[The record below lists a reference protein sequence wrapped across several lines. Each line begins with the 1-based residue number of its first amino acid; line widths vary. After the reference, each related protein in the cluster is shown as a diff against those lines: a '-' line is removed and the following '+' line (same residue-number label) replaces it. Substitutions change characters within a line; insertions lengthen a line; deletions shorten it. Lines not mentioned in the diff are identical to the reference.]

1 MIKATKKKVPN
12 WISKLQG
19 GVHINTSRCC
29 YREHFGGSVPVCR
42 GSRGVVRRLEAEAS
56 ELGVD
61 AAGEDE
67 GEHAEVAEERPDGVA
82 ERGWPV
88 ALHEEVAVPRHAVT
102 QDGRGEEWA
111 ARRRR
116 PRGAR
121 RRARRACR
129 GSATAG
135 CRAWSA
141 GSGRTPRTPPCY
153 RTHGSPPPPARPSP
167 SRAGCLVL
175 VAASETCTYTHPATH
190 PREGDFFLW
199 KKRQSLIVNS
209 AGASLNRGGWRRSRS
224 GRMARRSKEFA
235 GSQEHAPDNTTM
247 STRTCAGIL
256 TRD

>member
-102 QDGRGEEWA
+102 QDGRGEEWRGA
-111 ARRRR
+111 AGDGREERAGERGERAEEVPPPGAGLGVLGQVEPPELLHATEPMARRRLLL
-116 PRGAR
+116 A
-121 RRARRACR
+121 
-129 GSATAG
+129 
-135 CRAWSA
+135 
-141 GSGRTPRTPPCY
+141 PPH
-153 RTHGSPPPPARPSP
+153 R
-167 SRAGCLVL
+167 VL
-175 VAASETCTYTHPATH
+175 VAWFWLRLRRRVRIPTLPPT
-190 PREGDFFLW
+190 REKAIFFC
-199 KKRQSLIVNS
+199 
-209 AGASLNRGGWRRSRS
+209 
-224 GRMARRSKEFA
+224 GRK
-235 GSQEHAPDNTTM
+235 GNP
-247 STRTCAGIL
+247 
-256 TRD
+256 